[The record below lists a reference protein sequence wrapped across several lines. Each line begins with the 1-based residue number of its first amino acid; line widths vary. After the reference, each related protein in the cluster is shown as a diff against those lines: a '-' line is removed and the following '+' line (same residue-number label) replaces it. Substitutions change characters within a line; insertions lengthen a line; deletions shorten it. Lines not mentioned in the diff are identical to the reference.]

1 MTTRWCYFSKTAS
14 PHDKCFL
21 HDLSL
26 SFAHTHTPSFA
37 DVKKQKK
44 KIRATPLYAW
54 SPRLALR
61 SSVGTVSVK
70 IDYSVN
76 MIHLPSLDLDLFADF
91 SVWSPSAGLH
101 RHREETAASSPPYP
115 LSREGEAVIITALA
129 AMRRISGKAK
139 DETLIELQSARAA
152 GNRINARFYF

>member
-1 MTTRWCYFSKTAS
+1 MTTRWCNFSNSLATWQIFPTRS
-14 PHDKCFL
+14 
-21 HDLSL
+21 LSL
-26 SFAHTHTPSFA
+26 FCTHTYTQFCRR
-37 DVKKQKK
+37 KKQKK
-44 KIRATPLYAW
+44 AEPLPFIRAW
-54 SPRLALR
+54 SLRLALR
-61 SSVGTVSVK
+61 SPVGTVSVK

-101 RHREETAASSPPYP
+101 RHRQETAASSPPYP

-129 AMRRISGKAK
+129 AMRRITGKAK

>member
-1 MTTRWCYFSKTAS
+1 MTTRWCYFSNSLATWQMFPTRS
-14 PHDKCFL
+14 
-21 HDLSL
+21 LSL
-26 SFAHTHTPSFA
+26 FCTHTHTPSFA

-61 SSVGTVSVK
+61 SRVGTVSVK

>member
-1 MTTRWCYFSKTAS
+1 MTTRWCYFSNSLATWQMFPTRS
-14 PHDKCFL
+14 
-21 HDLSL
+21 LSL
-26 SFAHTHTPSFA
+26 FCTHTYTQFCRR
-37 DVKKQKK
+37 KKTEK

-61 SSVGTVSVK
+61 SRVGTVSVK